1 MISDFLKSQTQ
12 YFDSFE
18 AREEAFNQSVSHL
31 IPCKYKGPQRFWHEF
46 NQIIREYLP
55 QIKKQT
61 TAYITSAPRD
71 CLAFGTTR
79 QVLAAARLS
88 ALSQNNQKTASIG
101 EIAAE
106 FDLSDSINQP
116 IRTLSGG
123 ETVKLALAKTLFQMT
138 ASQRL
143 SIASPFCWL
152 SRQNI
157 PLLERV
163 VRAYQDQNLAV
174 KIYAL
179 ENEDNFN
186 PISHLTSAAKL
197 HQGPNFDLETQ
208 NVRLRL
214 GTVVTEIGA
223 PSQRAALSDVKMR
236 LASPC
241 LIQGDN
247 GQGKSL
253 LAKALSGA
261 IKIEG
266 QISVGGKNRSIR
278 LLFQDVINQT
288 LLRPFQ
294 SLARSQRRTKDNDVG
309 HVCQSIW
316 RYYRSILDEKSRAVP
331 NDFNRIVPHLIS
343 IKILL
348 VAVRLCARPQALI
361 LDEPDWGLTRRSA
374 EAFVSAVVHC
384 AHELDVSILIISHKP
399 WWRELACSRVTVR
412 KIPQA
417 PEPDNP
423 YRFMITLEQKI

>member
-1 MISDFLKSQTQ
+1 MTSVFLKPQTQ
-12 YFDSFE
+12 YYDSFE

-46 NQIIREYLP
+46 NQIIRERLP

-79 QVLAAARLS
+79 QVLAAARMS
-88 ALSQNNQKTASIG
+88 ALSQNTQKIASI
-101 EIAAE
+101 EAIAAE
-106 FDLSDSINQP
+106 FDLLDNLGQP

-138 ASQRL
+138 ASHRL

-152 SRQNI
+152 ARQNI

-163 VRAYQDQNLAV
+163 VKVYQDQNRPV

-186 PISHLTSAAKL
+186 QVSHVTATARL
-197 HQGPNFDLETQ
+197 HQGPIFDLETR
-208 NVRLRL
+208 NVRVRLR
-214 GTVVTEIGA
+214 TAMTEIGV
-223 PSQRAALSDVKMR
+223 PSQTAAISDVKMR

-261 IKIEG
+261 IKIQG
-266 QISVGGKNRSIR
+266 HIIIGSQNKPIR

-288 LLRPFQ
+288 LLRSFQ
-294 SLARSQRRTKDNDVG
+294 SLARSKHCAKDNDVSQ
-309 HVCQSIW
+309 VYQSICC
-316 RYYRSILDEKSRAVP
+316 YYQSILDDKSLTVP
-331 NDFNRIVPHLIS
+331 NDFNRIVPRLIS

-348 VAVRLCARPQALI
+348 VAVRLCGRPEALI
-361 LDEPDWGLTRRSA
+361 LDEPDWGLTRKSA

-399 WWRELACSRVTVR
+399 WWRKLAYSHLTVH

-423 YRFMITLEQKI
+423 CRFMITLEQKS

>member
-1 MISDFLKSQTQ
+1 MTNVLLKPQTQ

-18 AREEAFNQSVSHL
+18 AREAAFNQSVSHL

-46 NQIIREYLP
+46 NQIIHKRLP
-55 QIKKQT
+55 QIRKQT

-79 QVLAAARLS
+79 QVLAAARMS
-88 ALSQNNQKTASIG
+88 ALSQNNKKVASIE

-106 FDLSDSINQP
+106 FDLLDSLSQP

-123 ETVKLALAKTLFQMT
+123 ETVKLALAKTLFQMN

-152 SRQNI
+152 ARKNT
-157 PLLERV
+157 PLLEKV
-163 VRAYQDQNLAV
+163 VKAYQDQHLAV

-179 ENEDNFN
+179 ENEDNFS
-186 PISHLTSAAKL
+186 PMSHLTSAARI
-197 HQGPNFDLETQ
+197 HRGPNFDLETR
-208 NVRLRL
+208 NVRVRL
-214 GTVVTEIGA
+214 GTAVTEIGA
-223 PSQRAALSDVKMR
+223 PSKTAAISDVKMR
-236 LASPC
+236 LVSPC

-253 LAKALSGA
+253 LAKTLSGA

-266 QISVGGKNRSIR
+266 HISVGGKNISIR

-288 LLRPFQ
+288 LLRSFQ
-294 SLARSQRRTKDNDVG
+294 SLARSQRCTKDNDVRR
-309 HVCQSIW
+309 VYQSIE
-316 RYYRSILDEKSRAVP
+316 RYYRSGLDDKSLTVP
-331 NDFNRIVPHLIS
+331 GTVPSLIA

-348 VAVRLCARPQALI
+348 VAVRLCGRPQALI
-361 LDEPDWGLTRRSA
+361 LDEPDWGLTRKSA
-374 EAFVSAVVHC
+374 EAFVLAVIHC

-399 WWRELACSRVTVR
+399 WWRELVCSHLTVH
-412 KIPQA
+412 KISQA

-423 YRFMITLEQKI
+423 CRFVISLEQKS